1 MERHFILCFVVLKN
15 GKIKKIKKQ
24 KSVYQ
29 MEISKK
35 QTYEQYQL
43 QWMIDHG
50 FSLKDLME
58 SMDRYFMND
67 GDSIQE
73 LFEDWECNCGFGGI
87 LYACKDEAIDCGEC
101 IEDEEE

>member
-1 MERHFILCFVVLKN
+1 
-15 GKIKKIKKQ
+15 
-24 KSVYQ
+24 
-29 MEISKK
+29 MEILKK

-43 QWMIDHG
+43 QWMIYHG

-73 LFEDWECNCGFGGI
+73 LFKDWEYNCGFGGM
-87 LYACKDEAIDCGEC
+87 LYACKDEAIDCDEC

>member
-1 MERHFILCFVVLKN
+1 
-15 GKIKKIKKQ
+15 
-24 KSVYQ
+24 

-67 GDSIQE
+67 GDSIQ
-73 LFEDWECNCGFGGI
+73 
-87 LYACKDEAIDCGEC
+87 
-101 IEDEEE
+101 

>member
-1 MERHFILCFVVLKN
+1 
-15 GKIKKIKKQ
+15 
-24 KSVYQ
+24 
-29 MEISKK
+29 MEILKK

-73 LFEDWECNCGFGGI
+73 LFKDWKYNCGFGGM

>member
-1 MERHFILCFVVLKN
+1 
-15 GKIKKIKKQ
+15 
-24 KSVYQ
+24 

-73 LFEDWECNCGFGGI
+73 LFEDWECDCGFGGI

-101 IEDEEE
+101 IEDEEEQENNYGNFKDDKNKHGSDSDSGKGRT